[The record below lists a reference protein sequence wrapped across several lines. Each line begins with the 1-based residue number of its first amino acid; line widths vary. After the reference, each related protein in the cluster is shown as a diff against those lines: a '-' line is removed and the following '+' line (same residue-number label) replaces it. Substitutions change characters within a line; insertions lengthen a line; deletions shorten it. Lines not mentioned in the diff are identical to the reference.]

1 MQTKGKTLAPSLKD
15 MILPKLSEQEI
26 EKLDILFNTLKK
38 GALEDNRHGFFP
50 IDNICISN
58 WGENDILYTC
68 FANTLIDNN
77 LTDAGVSKGQTYI
90 WMQRCNQNG
99 LAFDSFKNEYERQ
112 RKMQSKAVIRQRWED
127 IFKIFEWI
135 SKPILLLITILSILL
150 NFYQFY
156 IDNKNERLIQ
166 QKQQTI
172 DSLELVANDL
182 NAKYKAP
189 THTDTKAMQDSSII
203 GQ

>member
-1 MQTKGKTLAPSLKD
+1 

-50 IDNICISN
+50 
-58 WGENDILYTC
+58 
-68 FANTLIDNN
+68 
-77 LTDAGVSKGQTYI
+77 
-90 WMQRCNQNG
+90 
-99 LAFDSFKNEYERQ
+99 
-112 RKMQSKAVIRQRWED
+112 
-127 IFKIFEWI
+127 I

-189 THTDTKAMQDSSII
+189 THTDTKAMQDSSTI